1 MSLGCCFK
9 HPFILPPDN
18 THWFEVSIA
27 QPSQMD
33 SRKESLAATPSSLSS
48 ASSPQC
54 DSLPYYK
61 QDDTMEDEHF
71 AGSHN
76 GRHFEKQFCIHI
88 KTSFNVYPSL
98 GYPYSYTA
106 IDHVQQKGC

>member
-1 MSLGCCFK
+1 
-9 HPFILPPDN
+9 
-18 THWFEVSIA
+18 
-27 QPSQMD
+27 MD

-76 GRHFEKQFCIHI
+76 GRHFEKQFCVHI

-106 IDHVQQKGC
+106 IDHVQQKGVNKMWPKNLNGFAINQIQVFIA